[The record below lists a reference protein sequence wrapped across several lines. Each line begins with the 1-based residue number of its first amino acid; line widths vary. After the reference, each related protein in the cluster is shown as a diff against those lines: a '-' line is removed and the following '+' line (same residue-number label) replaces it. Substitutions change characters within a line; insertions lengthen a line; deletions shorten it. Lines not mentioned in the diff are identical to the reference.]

1 MAEAV
6 GTALAV
12 VGVLGQIFDGC
23 VKAYSFFSTARSF
36 DSDSQKVVCKIRIEE
51 TRLIVWGRQW
61 GVAEGRLEK
70 HLSQVDSGG
79 GGLMRNIA
87 VEILTNLQTTITDV
101 QKLKDRYGLVE
112 NGETGKKND
121 GLVLG
126 TGKPETCPRKSTDDV
141 KNVGDKMRSMSIR
154 ARWVVA
160 DFNDGLEQLFPASRI
175 AGVQRT
181 WVFEMLQSAK
191 DVEELSVLEHASDE
205 VYPKLN
211 ASASLKKLRINLD
224 NIPQKKFKPTYAL
237 KVQRHAL
244 AVADKDT
251 KRSEAFHDPSGNVL
265 IEWVGYDKED
275 IEGRVVH
282 SINVL
287 IGFLT
292 ILPKAHRPIM
302 KK

>member
-160 DFNDGLEQLFPASRI
+160 GESPCSSILTSKGVRLRWNSRQ
-175 AGVQRT
+175 G
-181 WVFEMLQSAK
+181 
-191 DVEELSVLEHASDE
+191 
-205 VYPKLN
+205 
-211 ASASLKKLRINLD
+211 
-224 NIPQKKFKPTYAL
+224 
-237 KVQRHAL
+237 
-244 AVADKDT
+244 
-251 KRSEAFHDPSGNVL
+251 
-265 IEWVGYDKED
+265 
-275 IEGRVVH
+275 
-282 SINVL
+282 
-287 IGFLT
+287 
-292 ILPKAHRPIM
+292 
-302 KK
+302 